1 MKIVTK
7 TLALSVFMLPA
18 LALAA
23 PYGGMGEIVISII
36 LMLAGI
42 YLILLP
48 YVMARL
54 VYWIYVVIC
63 LVSGKKI
70 EKMSSGWILL
80 DIFMFSLAGYLYD
93 DFMFKSEREKREY
106 ARLKQLSQITLPAPQ
121 TVAGIA
127 MPAGTYLETEIAK
140 RKQSEPDKFTYAKFP
155 RPVVWNGIPI
165 TSIRRLLSNNDNYWD
180 DYKIETNPEKPA
192 GIGQWICQAGVN
204 LEWRLL
210 PQADGNSPLVPSHQS
225 AEPYVYLSRCDL
237 EEGQFA
243 SLPEFGAM
251 LEVSSISREN
261 DKYRDTAKG
270 FWRAVA
276 SRYSEES
283 RESGIMDFR
292 SLELSVDTARMVHE
306 FAAKLEDNNPD
317 MNCQIPE
324 HTFLVWQKSRPNVIL
339 AASPEPKRIP
349 KKCWGKTLVPTPI
362 EALSKQL
369 GPNYES
375 FFNGAEQYFK
385 QTQAVSSKQKN
396 FEKP

>member
-1 MKIVTK
+1 MKIVTQ

-18 LALAA
+18 LAFAEA
-23 PYGGMGEIVISII
+23 VGGMGEIVIYAI

-80 DIFMFSLAGYLYD
+80 DIFMFSLAAYLYD
-93 DFMFKSEREKREY
+93 GFMFKPEREKREY
-106 ARLKQLSQITLPAPQ
+106 ERLKQLSQITLPAPQ
-121 TVAGIA
+121 TVAGIT

-140 RKQSEPDKFTYAKFP
+140 RKHSEPDKFTYAKFP
-155 RPVVWNGIPI
+155 QPVVWNGIPI
-165 TSIRRLLSNNDNYWD
+165 TSIKRLLSNNDNYWD

-192 GIGQWICQAGVN
+192 GIGQWICMAGVN

-251 LEVSSISREN
+251 LEVESISREN
-261 DKYRDTAKG
+261 DKYRDAAKG

-292 SLELSVDTARMVHE
+292 SLGLSVDTARVVHE
-306 FAAKLEDNNPD
+306 FAAKLEDNPD
-317 MNCQIPE
+317 MNCQMPNP
-324 HTFLVWQKSRPNVIL
+324 TFLVWQKSRPNVIL

-349 KKCWGKTLVPTPI
+349 KKCWGKTLVPTPF

-375 FFNGAEQYFK
+375 FFAGEGRYFK
-385 QTQAVSSKQKN
+385 QAQAASSEQEN
-396 FEKP
+396 AAKP

>member
-1 MKIVTK
+1 MKIMTK

-18 LALAA
+18 LAFAEA
-23 PYGGMGEIVISII
+23 VGGMGEIVIYAI

-80 DIFMFSLAGYLYD
+80 DIFMFSLAAYLYD
-93 DFMFKSEREKREY
+93 GFMFKPEREKREY
-106 ARLKQLSQITLPAPQ
+106 ERLKQLSQITLPAPQ
-121 TVAGIA
+121 TVAGIT

-140 RKQSEPDKFTYAKFP
+140 RKHSEPDKFTYAKFP
-155 RPVVWNGIPI
+155 QPVVWNGIPI
-165 TSIRRLLSNNDNYWD
+165 TSIKRLLSNNDNYWD

-192 GIGQWICQAGVN
+192 GIGQWICMAGVN

-251 LEVSSISREN
+251 LEVESISREN
-261 DKYRDTAKG
+261 DKYRDAAKG

-292 SLELSVDTARMVHE
+292 SLGLSVDTARVVHE
-306 FAAKLEDNNPD
+306 FAAKLEDNPD
-317 MNCQIPE
+317 MNCQMPNP
-324 HTFLVWQKSRPNVIL
+324 TFLVWQKSRPNVIL

-362 EALSKQL
+362 EVLSKQL
-369 GPNYES
+369 GPNYAS
-375 FFNGAEQYFK
+375 FFDGAEQYFE
-385 QTQAVSSKQKN
+385 QAQAASSEQKN

>member
-1 MKIVTK
+1 MKIMTK

-18 LALAA
+18 SAFAEA
-23 PYGGMGEIVISII
+23 VGGMGEIVIYAI

-80 DIFMFSLAGYLYD
+80 DIFMFSLAAYLYD
-93 DFMFKSEREKREY
+93 GFMFKSEREKREY
-106 ARLKQLSQITLPAPQ
+106 ERLKQLSQITLPAPQ

-140 RKQSEPDKFTYAKFP
+140 RKQSEPDKFINAKFP
-155 RPVVWNGIPI
+155 QPVVWNGIPI
-165 TSIRRLLSNNDNYWD
+165 TSIKRLLSNNDNYWD

-261 DKYRDTAKG
+261 DKYRDIAKG
-270 FWRAVA
+270 FWRTGTLGYNEK
-276 SRYSEES
+276 SQ
-283 RESGIMDFR
+283 ESGKMDFR
-292 SLELSVDTARMVHE
+292 SLELSVDTARVVHE
-306 FAAKLEDNNPD
+306 FAAKLEDNPD
-317 MNCQIPE
+317 MNCQMPE

-349 KKCWGKTLVPTPI
+349 KKCWGKTLVPTPF
-362 EALSKQL
+362 EVLSKQL
-369 GPNYES
+369 GPNYET
-375 FFNGAEQYFK
+375 FFAGEGRYFE
-385 QTQAVSSKQKN
+385 QTQAASSL
-396 FEKP
+396 

>member
-42 YLILLP
+42 YLILFP

-70 EKMSSGWILL
+70 EKMNSGWILL
-80 DIFMFSLAGYLYD
+80 DIFMFSLAAYLYD

-121 TVAGIA
+121 TIAGIT

-140 RKQSEPDKFTYAKFP
+140 RKHSEPDKFTYAEFP
-155 RPVVWNGIPI
+155 QPVVWNGIPI
-165 TSIRRLLSNNDNYWD
+165 TSIRRLLNNNDNYWSD
-180 DYKIETNPEKPA
+180 HKIEIKSEKPVR
-192 GIGQWICQAGVN
+192 IGQWICQAGVN
-204 LEWRLL
+204 LEWRPL
-210 PQADGNSPLVPSHQS
+210 PQADGNLPKIPYNQS
-225 AEPYVYLSRCDL
+225 AESRVYLSRCYL
-237 EEGQFA
+237 EDGQTA
-243 SLPEFGAM
+243 LLPEFGAIF
-251 LEVSSISREN
+251 EVKHIRREN
-261 DKYRDTAKG
+261 DKYRDIAKG
-270 FWRAVA
+270 FWRTGTLG
-276 SRYSEES
+276 YSEES
-283 RESGIMDFR
+283 RESGKMDFR

-306 FAAKLEDNNPD
+306 FAAKLEDNPN
-317 MNCQIPE
+317 MNCQMSE
-324 HTFLVWQKSRPNVIL
+324 HTFLVWQKSRPDVIL
-339 AASPEPKRIP
+339 AASPDLDKIP

-362 EALSKQL
+362 EVLSKQL

-385 QTQAVSSKQKN
+385 QAQAASSEQEN
-396 FEKP
+396 SAKP

>member
-7 TLALSVFMLPA
+7 TLALSVFMLPT
-18 LALAA
+18 LAFAEA
-23 PYGGMGEIVISII
+23 VGGMGEIVIYAI

-80 DIFMFSLAGYLYD
+80 DIFMFSLAAYLYD
-93 DFMFKSEREKREY
+93 GFMFKPEREKREY
-106 ARLKQLSQITLPAPQ
+106 ERLKQLSQITLPAPQ
-121 TVAGIA
+121 TVAGIT

-140 RKQSEPDKFTYAKFP
+140 RKHSEPDKFTYAKFP
-155 RPVVWNGIPI
+155 QPVVWNGIPI
-165 TSIRRLLSNNDNYWD
+165 TSIKRLLSNNDNYWD

-192 GIGQWICQAGVN
+192 GIGQWICMAGVN

-251 LEVSSISREN
+251 LEVESISREN
-261 DKYRDTAKG
+261 DKYRDAAKG

-292 SLELSVDTARMVHE
+292 SLGLSVDTARVVHE
-306 FAAKLEDNNPD
+306 FAAKLEDNPD
-317 MNCQIPE
+317 MNCQMPNP
-324 HTFLVWQKSRPNVIL
+324 TFLVWQKSRPNVIL

-375 FFNGAEQYFK
+375 FFAGEGRYFK
-385 QTQAVSSKQKN
+385 QAQAASSEQEN
-396 FEKP
+396 AAKP

>member
-1 MKIVTK
+1 
-7 TLALSVFMLPA
+7 
-18 LALAA
+18 
-23 PYGGMGEIVISII
+23 
-36 LMLAGI
+36 
-42 YLILLP
+42 
-48 YVMARL
+48 MARL

-80 DIFMFSLAGYLYD
+80 DIFMFSLAAYLYD

-106 ARLKQLSQITLPAPQ
+106 ARLKELSQITLSAPQ

-165 TSIRRLLSNNDNYWD
+165 TVMERKLSDQD
-180 DYKIETNPEKPA
+180 DYWRDSTIYTESKKPVS
-192 GIGQWICQAGVN
+192 IGQWLCAGKD
-204 LEWRLL
+204 LEWRLI
-210 PQADGNSPLVPSHQS
+210 PQANGKPPEIPYNQS

-261 DKYRDTAKG
+261 DKYRDAAKG

-292 SLELSVDTARMVHE
+292 SLGLSVDTARLVHE
-306 FAAKLEDNNPD
+306 FAAKLEDNPD

>member
-23 PYGGMGEIVISII
+23 PYGGMGETLISII
-36 LMLAGI
+36 LILGGV
-42 YLILLP
+42 YFILLP
-48 YVMARL
+48 YVMTRL
-54 VYWIYVVIC
+54 VYWIVVIC
-63 LVSGKKI
+63 LTPGKKT
-70 EKMSSGWILL
+70 EKLSSGWILL
-80 DIFMFSLAGYLYD
+80 DIVMFSLAGYWYIGFVLLPQRE
-93 DFMFKSEREKREY
+93 SRERE
-106 ARLKQLSQITLPAPQ
+106 RLKELSQITLPASQ

-140 RKQSEPDKFTYAKFP
+140 RKQSEPDKFINAKFP
-155 RPVVWNGIPI
+155 HPVVWNGIPI
-165 TSIRRLLSNNDNYWD
+165 TVMERKLSDQD
-180 DYKIETNPEKPA
+180 DYWRDSTIYTESKKPA
-192 GIGQWICQAGVN
+192 RIGQWLCAGKD
-204 LEWRLL
+204 LEWRLI
-210 PQADGNSPLVPSHQS
+210 PQANGKPPEIPYNQS

-251 LEVSSISREN
+251 LEVSSISRGN
-261 DKYRDTAKG
+261 DKYRDVTKG
-270 FWRAVA
+270 FWRTGA
-276 SRYSEES
+276 SGYGEES

-362 EALSKQL
+362 EVLSKQL

-385 QTQAVSSKQKN
+385 QAQAASSEQEN
-396 FEKP
+396 SAKP

>member
-18 LALAA
+18 LAFAEA
-23 PYGGMGEIVISII
+23 VGGMGETLISII
-36 LMLAGI
+36 LILGGV
-42 YLILLP
+42 YFILLP
-48 YVMARL
+48 YVMTRL
-54 VYWIYVVIC
+54 VYWILVIC
-63 LVSGKKI
+63 LASGKKT
-70 EKMSSGWILL
+70 EKLNSGWILL
-80 DIFMFSLAGYLYD
+80 DIFMFSLAGYWYISFVLLPQRE
-93 DFMFKSEREKREY
+93 SRERE
-106 ARLKQLSQITLPAPQ
+106 RLKELSQITLPAPQ
-121 TVAGIA
+121 IVAGIA
-127 MPAGTYLETEIAK
+127 MPAGTYLETEIAE
-140 RKQSEPDKFTYAKFP
+140 RTHSEPDKFTYAKFP

-192 GIGQWICQAGVN
+192 RIGQWLCAGKD
-204 LEWRLL
+204 LEWRLI
-210 PQADGNSPLVPSHQS
+210 PQANGKPPEIPYNQS

-261 DKYRDTAKG
+261 DKYRDAAKG
-270 FWRAVA
+270 FWRTGA
-276 SRYSEES
+276 SGYGEES
-283 RESGIMDFR
+283 RESSRMDFY

>member
-18 LALAA
+18 LAFAEA
-23 PYGGMGEIVISII
+23 VGGMGETLISII
-36 LMLAGI
+36 LILGGV
-42 YLILLP
+42 YFILLP
-48 YVMARL
+48 YVMTRL
-54 VYWIYVVIC
+54 VYWILVIC
-63 LVSGKKI
+63 LASGKKT
-70 EKMSSGWILL
+70 EKLNSGWILL
-80 DIFMFSLAGYLYD
+80 DIVMFSLAGYWYIGFVLLP
-93 DFMFKSEREKREY
+93 ERESRERE
-106 ARLKQLSQITLPAPQ
+106 RLEQLSQITLPAPQ
-121 TVAGIA
+121 TVSGIA

-140 RKQSEPDKFTYAKFP
+140 RKQSEPDKFINAKFP
-155 RPVVWNGIPI
+155 HPVVWNGIPI
-165 TSIRRLLSNNDNYWD
+165 TVMERKLSDQD
-180 DYKIETNPEKPA
+180 DYWRDSTIYTESKKLA
-192 GIGQWICQAGVN
+192 RIGQWLCAGKD
-204 LEWRLL
+204 LEWRLI
-210 PQADGNSPLVPSHQS
+210 PQANGKPPEIPYNQS

-261 DKYRDTAKG
+261 DKYRDAAKG
-270 FWRAVA
+270 FWRTGA
-276 SRYSEES
+276 SGYGEES
-283 RESGIMDFR
+283 RESSRMDFY
-292 SLELSVDTARMVHE
+292 SLELSVDTARIVHE
-306 FAAKLEDNNPD
+306 FAAELGDNSS
-317 MNCQIPE
+317 MNCRMPE

>member
-1 MKIVTK
+1 
-7 TLALSVFMLPA
+7 
-18 LALAA
+18 
-23 PYGGMGEIVISII
+23 
-36 LMLAGI
+36 
-42 YLILLP
+42 
-48 YVMARL
+48 MARL

-80 DIFMFSLAGYLYD
+80 DIFMFSLAAYLYD

-106 ARLKQLSQITLPAPQ
+106 ARLKELSQITLSAPQ

-192 GIGQWICQAGVN
+192 RIGQWLCAGKD
-204 LEWRLL
+204 LEWRLI
-210 PQADGNSPLVPSHQS
+210 PQANGKPPEIPYNQS
-225 AEPYVYLSRCDL
+225 VEPYVYLSSCFL
-237 EEGQFA
+237 EKVQTA
-243 SLPEFGAM
+243 LLPEFGAM
-251 LEVSSISREN
+251 FKVRFIRRDN
-261 DKYRDTAKG
+261 DKYRDVAKG
-270 FWRAVA
+270 FWRTGA
-276 SRYSEES
+276 SGYGEES
-283 RESGIMDFR
+283 RESGRMDFY
-292 SLELSVDTARMVHE
+292 SLELSVDTARIVHE
-306 FAAKLEDNNPD
+306 FAAELGDNPN
-317 MNCQIPE
+317 MNCQMPE
-324 HTFLVWQKSRPNVIL
+324 HTFLVWQKSRSNVIL

>member
-140 RKQSEPDKFTYAKFP
+140 RKQSEPDKFINAKFP
-155 RPVVWNGIPI
+155 QPVVWNGIPI
-165 TSIRRLLSNNDNYWD
+165 TSIKRLLSNNDNYWD

-362 EALSKQL
+362 EVLSKQL
-369 GPNYES
+369 GSNYAS
-375 FFNGAEQYFK
+375 FFDGAEQYFE
-385 QTQAVSSKQKN
+385 QAQAASSEQKN

>member
-1 MKIVTK
+1 MKIMTK

-23 PYGGMGEIVISII
+23 PYGGMGEMLISII

-80 DIFMFSLAGYLYD
+80 DIFMFSLAAYLYD

-106 ARLKQLSQITLPAPQ
+106 ARLKELSQITLSAPQ

-192 GIGQWICQAGVN
+192 RIGQWLCAGKD
-204 LEWRLL
+204 LEWRLI
-210 PQADGNSPLVPSHQS
+210 PQANGKPPEIPYNQS

-261 DKYRDTAKG
+261 DKYRDAAKG